1 MENKLCFGFDLVGP
15 HGPLPNCLNPK
26 ILDYIYLNSD
36 WDFDSANKVI
46 SVIDD
51 KYQVHSSVIPVFL
64 MNYYTDYSVSKSVY
78 DIIEDRKAGNVYDW
92 FYIIE
97 PYGSI
102 IGFFNP
108 KKTDKKSSFEFISKK
123 VIDEVK
129 HHNGKIL
136 INYVIDGGDGITK
149 QNFLKLRDF
158 LHQNDI
164 PHSKVFLVFQD
175 FLLGKTLAKDLNLN
189 VNYFDYN
196 HFIMEKVNEFSRCI
210 KDPDYDYWGPY
221 RNDPQVGKLYGK
233 KSTILSHDEFKQNIK
248 SEKKDFLTFTRHWK
262 VHRLLVL
269 DLLYELGL
277 DKSLISWN
285 KDEYNKVAEDEF
297 LKVCDNKDLLELMKS
312 TNRVLDIEDITKIAG
327 YGFETKELYL
337 NSYLSIVTE
346 SLFFQK
352 IKDDGNPGVL
362 ENIELNKKNKNVTF
376 ISGFISEKIWKAIGH
391 SHPFIFV
398 GPPNSL
404 KYMKEKFGFK
414 TFGKWLNESYDL
426 ELNDWKRWKKIR
438 KVIYNFST
446 KTIEE
451 KQQFLIDVSPILE
464 HNQNVFLSL
473 DANKYKGE
481 VVNFL
486 QEKHSDEL

>member
-1 MENKLCFGFDLVGP
+1 MKNKLCLGFDLIGP

-26 ILDYIYLNSD
+26 VLDYVYLNSD
-36 WDFDSANKVI
+36 WDFDSTDKVMTD
-46 SVIDD
+46 VDD
-51 KYQVHSSVIPVFL
+51 KYQVYTSVIPVFV

-78 DIIEDRKAGNVYDW
+78 EIIEDRMAGKVYDW

-102 IGFFNP
+102 IEFFNP
-108 KKTDKKSSFEFISKK
+108 QKTDKKSSFEFISKK
-123 VIDEVK
+123 VIDEIK
-129 HHNGKIL
+129 NHSGKIL
-136 INYVIDGGDGITK
+136 INYVIDGGDGIIK

-175 FLLGKTLAKDLNLN
+175 FLLGETLEKDLDLN
-189 VNYFDYN
+189 INYFDHN
-196 HFIMEKVNEFSRCI
+196 HFILEKVNEFSRCL
-210 KDPDYDYWGPY
+210 KDPDYDYWVNY
-221 RNDPQVGKLYGK
+221 RNEPQIGRAQGK
-233 KSTILSHDEFKQNIK
+233 KSTILSHDEFKENIK

-262 VHRLLVL
+262 LHRLLVL
-269 DLLYELGL
+269 DLLHELGL

-285 KDEYNKVAEDEF
+285 KNEYSKSLENKF
-297 LKVCDNKDLLELMKS
+297 LKVCDNKDLLDLMKS
-312 TNRVLDIEDITKIAG
+312 TNRILDIEDITKIAG
-327 YGFETKELYL
+327 YGFESKELYL

-352 IKDDGNPGVL
+352 TNDDGNPDVL

-414 TFGKWLNESYDL
+414 TFDKWLDESYDL
-426 ELNDWKRWKKIR
+426 ELNDWKRWEKIR
-438 KVIYNFST
+438 NTIYNFST
-446 KTIEE
+446 KTVEE
-451 KQQFLIDVSPILE
+451 KQQFLMDVSPILE
-464 HNQNVFLSL
+464 HNQNIFLSL
-473 DANKYKGE
+473 DKNKYIRDI
-481 VVNFL
+481 VSFL
-486 QEKHSDEL
+486 QG